1 MWYET
6 NKYPRPHELAD
17 SALNYLITKKNVAW
31 VSTVDEQGRANLAPF
46 SYFAA
51 LSSHT
56 GRDPCPE
63 LVMISCVKDCAAH
76 TLRNIKH
83 SRQLVING
91 VDDSIKNCMYESGS
105 DIEPSETEFKD
116 LGVTAGVCKMVK
128 PPRVLESQWSLECE
142 LVETREYDGGT
153 TMVVAKV
160 MGTHIKDVLCTP
172 KGIEVQNH
180 LHGPTLKDPDTNR
193 PTKPKISGVE
203 ISKRSTQKNVE
214 LLKAL
219 GEREYNLPE
228 TKSSARWI
236 RERSGLAWLELDMVV
251 PYADMIREWE
261 GVKHRATK
269 WSRGDAWHGMET
281 HGWKSLTM
289 HGLSAD
295 SHERQPYGASMNKW
309 TEIAEQC
316 PITKRFLESNFHISS
331 SSGAIRFL
339 LLEPGGY
346 IVPHSDQKDPGLK
359 FCNIGLDVP
368 KGTNFYMENH
378 GNMPY
383 KSGSCLIWDHSIKH
397 WVVNDSNRPRLNISV
412 VAHVRDDV
420 LVKSYNRYKNYQ
432 RQVDLHVWPPR
443 MDVDTGK
450 NHAEA
455 PFDIVGYS

>member
-6 NKYPRPHELAD
+6 NKYPRPHELCD
-17 SALNYLITKKNVAW
+17 SALNYLVAPRNVAW
-31 VSTVDEQGRANLAPF
+31 VSTTDEQGRANLAPF
-46 SYFAA
+46 SYFMA
-51 LSSHT
+51 LSSPI
-56 GRDPCPE
+56 GKDPCPE

-83 SRQLVING
+83 SGQLVING
-91 VDDSIKNCMYESGS
+91 VDDSIKDSMYESGS
-105 DIEPSETEFKD
+105 DIEPSETEFRD
-116 LGVTAGVCKMVK
+116 LRVTAAESRLVV

-160 MGTHIKDVLCTP
+160 LGTHIKDELCTP
-172 KGIEVQNH
+172 KGIRVQNH
-180 LHGPTLKDPDTNR
+180 LHGPKLKDPDPNK
-193 PTKPKISGVE
+193 PTEPKTFGVE
-203 ISKRSTQKNVE
+203 MPNRSTQRNVE

-219 GEREYNLPE
+219 GERQYNLPE

-236 RERSGLAWLELDMVV
+236 RNRSGLAWLELDMQV
-251 PYADMIREWE
+251 PYVDMIREWE

-269 WSRGDAWHGMET
+269 WDRGDAWHGMET
-281 HGWKSLTM
+281 HGWKSLTL

-295 SHERQPYGASMNKW
+295 SHERQPSGASMNKW
-309 TEIAEQC
+309 TEIADQC

-346 IVPHSDQKDPGLK
+346 IVPHRDQKDEGLK
-359 FCNIGLDVP
+359 FCNIGIDVP
-368 KGTNFYMENH
+368 EGTNFYMENY

-397 WVVNDSNRPRLNISV
+397 WVVNDSDRPRLHMTVI
-412 VAHVRDDV
+412 AHVRDDV
-420 LVKSYNRYKNYQ
+420 LVKSYNKYKSHL
-432 RQVDLHVWPPR
+432 RQVDL
-443 MDVDTGK
+443 
-450 NHAEA
+450 
-455 PFDIVGYS
+455 Y